1 MKGAAMKE
9 SFIGVD
15 LHKRFCVFTEID
27 PQGNV
32 LRRGRF
38 GNNIEEVS
46 AFASTLSPK
55 VKLTVEPL
63 LNYLWFADQVEP
75 YVGSF
80 CPADPYK
87 TRVIAEAKC
96 KTDSYDSLMLAELLR
111 VDFLPRSYLPPKE
124 IRELRELIRQ
134 RCYLVRNRAMFKNRI
149 RHLLFLN
156 GGKIEAKDVS
166 SPKARRE
173 IGQLY
178 LPDHTRHSIEQCLEL
193 IDQTS
198 KMIDPLEDEI
208 VLSCQDIE
216 DIALLET
223 IPGIGRLQAIII
235 YAGVVDI
242 RRFKSA
248 KAFASYTGL
257 VPTIRASGDNV
268 KGGGITKL
276 GSRPLRTALVE
287 AAMRAPR
294 YSPELNRMYWRI
306 AQRSNTKK
314 ARVAVARK
322 LATIVYVMLNKRE
335 AFRR

>member
-1 MKGAAMKE
+1 MNE

-27 PQGNV
+27 HAGNV

-38 GNNIEEVS
+38 GNNIQEVS
-46 AFASTLSPK
+46 VFASTLSPK

-75 YVGSF
+75 YVGSL
-80 CPADPYK
+80 CPADPHK

-178 LPDHTRHSIEQCLEL
+178 LPDHTRHSIGQCLEL
-193 IDQTS
+193 IDQLG
-198 KMIDPLEDEI
+198 KRIEPLEDEI
-208 VLSCQDIE
+208 ISSCQEIE
-216 DIALLET
+216 EVTLLET
-223 IPGIGRLQAIII
+223 IPGVGRLQAIII
-235 YAGVVDI
+235 YAEIVDI
-242 RRFKSA
+242 KRFKSA
-248 KAFASYTGL
+248 KALASYTGL
-257 VPTIRASGDNV
+257 VPTIRASADNV
-268 KGGGITKL
+268 RGGGITKI

-287 AAMRAPR
+287 AAMKAPR
-294 YSPELNRMYWRI
+294 YSAELNRMYWRI
-306 AQRSNTKK
+306 AQRGNTKK

-322 LATIVYVMLNKRE
+322 LATIIYVMLNKRE